1 MSLAITE
8 ACAKAPFAP
17 RVSSQELRTPSTLF
31 INPDPDTQSGQK
43 WLIPTKQQKALLFCK
58 LRSTVSSQGGWE

>member
-43 WLIPTKQQKALLFCK
+43 DLADSNQTTKG
-58 LRSTVSSQGGWE
+58 T